1 MGVATD
7 RLIVDRIAV
16 TVPLDAPDGVD
27 IDGMIP
33 AFHGWIQRGVV
44 PGTLIDVA
52 DYRHVHNG
60 PAVMLIA
67 HELDYTLDL
76 AEGGIGMTVTR
87 KRTAGPTELAKSV
100 AWCLEH
106 AQQAIAALSED
117 VPGIGAEP
125 ATDAAIRVRVLD
137 RRAVPS
143 TPEGEASALPALEEA
158 ARQIL
163 GEGATVSPDWAPPA
177 PVTARLRAI

>member
-1 MGVATD
+1 MQVQQVSVKFFVADPESVDQAALIPIFHAWIRERRLGD
-7 RLIVDRIAV
+7 RL
-16 TVPLDAPDGVD
+16 
-27 IDGMIP
+27 
-33 AFHGWIQRGVV
+33 
-44 PGTLIDVA
+44 LIDVA